1 MRQRLLSIIDEKAR
15 FADIREAD
23 IKEQEK
29 IDQQVAKALAAQVPR
44 EEENVVMEEA
54 IDLQDVNVE
63 MVDDSDVAKTILEE
77 ILQRVWD
84 IL

>member
-29 IDQQVAKALAAQVPR
+29 IDQQVAKALAAQVPP

-63 MVDDSDVAKTILEE
+63 MVDDSDVAKTVLEE